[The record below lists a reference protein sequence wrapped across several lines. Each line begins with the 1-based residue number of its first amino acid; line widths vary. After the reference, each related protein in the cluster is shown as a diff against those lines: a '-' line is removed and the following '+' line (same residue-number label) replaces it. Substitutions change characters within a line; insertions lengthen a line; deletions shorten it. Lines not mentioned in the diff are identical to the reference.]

1 MDKSFRAGVLLFV
14 GLALFATGI
23 ALDAVL
29 AIANWPRV
37 VAGAGAL
44 AALAGGFGLRAEL
57 VSFVQRRR
65 GEITLLTIGVIGIL
79 LCLAW
84 LSVRFPWRADM
95 TEGGKYS
102 LSKSTL
108 TMLDQLDQ
116 PVQVTFFADPMMRET
131 VDLYRLM
138 AARTPKI
145 TVEVFDP
152 TISPAQARLMGVQ
165 FAGTAVLRSEG
176 RKVLVNGP
184 NETDIANGILRVSR
198 AATQRICF
206 LDGHGEPDPFSMESH
221 DHTEGDA
228 GHSHGLGSKLMVHEV
243 HGMAKARSALET
255 MSYTVEKVSLM
266 QSGTSLD
273 KCAVMVV
280 AGPRTPLLPGEVQAV
295 RAFINAGGN
304 ALFMLDPFVVT
315 GLEPV
320 IRELGVILDNDL
332 VIDDASH
339 FWADPSSPAV
349 TDYNRH
355 QITRDL
361 PLSFFPGARSLTP
374 TAERVPNTSAMPLV
388 NSSKRAYGETT
399 PDRAEY
405 DEGKDIPGP
414 LTIMAVIT
422 RHFDSYDIADVATG
436 AKPAADS
443 AAKDTS
449 TSAAAGAKP
458 KSKSRIVVVGDS
470 DFATNSFFHI
480 MGNGNL
486 FLNTINFLAAQEN
499 LIGIEPRTFDTP
511 RVNLTNSQ
519 MKGTFFLSV
528 ILIPA
533 LLALVGMVVWWRQR

>member
-37 VAGAGAL
+37 VAGVGAL
-44 AALAGGFGLRAEL
+44 AAIAGGFGLRAEL
-57 VSFVQRRR
+57 ISFVQRRR
-65 GEITLLTIGVIGIL
+65 GEITLFTIGVIGIL

-108 TMLDQLDQ
+108 TMLDQLDK

-131 VDLYRLM
+131 VDLYQLM
-138 AARTPKI
+138 AARTPKL

-184 NETDIANGILRVSR
+184 NETDIANGVLRVSR
-198 AATQRICF
+198 AATQSICF

-228 GHSHGLGSKLMVHEV
+228 GHSHGLGSKLMLHEV
-243 HGMAKARSALET
+243 HGMAKARGALET

-266 QSGTSLD
+266 QSGTSLA

-280 AGPRTPLLPGEVQAV
+280 AGPRTPLLPGEVDAV
-295 RAFINAGGN
+295 RRFIDDGGN
-304 ALFMLDPFVVT
+304 ALFMLDPFVPT

-320 IRELGVILDNDL
+320 IRELGVILDDDL
-332 VIDDASH
+332 IIDDASH

-374 TAERVPNTSAMPLV
+374 TPERVPNTSAMPLA
-388 NSSKRAYGETT
+388 NTSKRAYGETT

-405 DEGKDIPGP
+405 EEGKDIPGP

-422 RHFDSYDIADVATG
+422 RHFDSYDIADAAAG
-436 AKPAADS
+436 AKPAADA
-443 AAKDTS
+443 AAKDTAA
-449 TSAAAGAKP
+449 TDAAGKKP

-480 MGNGNL
+480 MGNGKL

-499 LIGIEPRTFDTP
+499 LIGIEPRTFDSP